1 MENTNE
7 NTQVVE
13 NNEDTSTETKP
24 TIDLNK
30 FDEGRKEPKKETELE
45 KLQRE
50 LIETKRNL
58 EKSEE
63 RANKFKSSFDDAAS
77 ELAKKKKADRDIAK
91 TLEQEDAEKEAMR
104 KQLAEYEMK
113 QKKTDLLYSFRDNM
127 GITQEMSDSIV
138 SAIYYN
144 DTNEV
149 SIGDLQIAFSSVID
163 FVREESFKK
172 GYETRDTEMAS
183 NKPRSIGGVKGETI
197 EQRKIREYSEKRS
210 RK

>member
-45 KLQRE
+45 KLRRE

-183 NKPRSIGGVKGETI
+183 NKPRSIGGIKGESI
-197 EQRKIREYSEKRS
+197 EQRKIREYNEKRS

>member
-1 MENTNE
+1 MEKTNE

-13 NNEDTSTETKP
+13 NNEDTNVETKP
-24 TIDLNK
+24 TIDLDK

-104 KQLAEYEMK
+104 KQIAEYEMK

-183 NKPRSIGGVKGETI
+183 NKPRSIGGIKGESI